1 MNYLSAPGHPFGS
14 NSSINL
20 KRTDSLRRPGGKT
33 SSPIPVKKSFHK
45 TVADDESAAL
55 LNQTPVWAKG
65 GQPPPLLTTWWICRG
80 HAMSSTV
87 KGEVDKSLR
96 CCKWTSRVI
105 LGGCS
110 EIYGSARGCGLLFSC
125 CHCFVGSLRT
135 CSREA
140 LHGKIVDQQ
149 PDGKAQFAGWFET
162 LNSNSHFVVNLKLEV
177 CWRLLNCS
185 SWTGT
190 MFDSVTC
197 SCSW

>member
-1 MNYLSAPGHPFGS
+1 MCKTYWLISATPRPSKKTNKLLHPNGQPIMNYLNAPGHPFGS

-65 GQPPPLLTTWWICRG
+65 GLPPLLTTWCICRG

-87 KGEVDKSLR
+87 NGEVDKSLI

-105 LGGCS
+105 FGGCS
-110 EIYGSARGCGLLFSC
+110 EIYGSARACGVFFFLLPLFCRKS
-125 CHCFVGSLRT
+125 
-135 CSREA
+135 
-140 LHGKIVDQQ
+140 
-149 PDGKAQFAGWFET
+149 PDLFERGPSWKNRRLT
-162 LNSNSHFVVNLKLEV
+162 D
-177 CWRLLNCS
+177 WR
-185 SWTGT
+185 
-190 MFDSVTC
+190 
-197 SCSW
+197 